1 MAEILEQTVQMEL
14 DSGSKL
20 SSGSGEEVMKESRSK
35 FEVDTSAPFESVKEA
50 VSRFGEMGYWKPSQS
65 KFSET
70 EEHVVEV
77 DIEKLEQQAEEVEK
91 DLIVKEKETLDVLKE
106 LESTKTM
113 VEELK
118 FKLQKETSEVKLN
131 IEMKMEDQNE
141 ISAVK
146 EAEKLEGCHANSVGG
161 LSSCPASGLIL
172 TELKQAKFNLSR
184 KTNDLAE
191 IRASVDSL
199 NNKLEKE
206 RHSLEKTRER
216 LTLNSSK
223 VSSLEE
229 ELNQTKLKMQVAK
242 DAENKGSSD
251 NPMEISR
258 ELQRLSFEAKQF
270 KKMAEAAR
278 TEVSRAIYE
287 IEQTKGKIKTAEMR
301 LLAARKMKEAARA
314 AEAVALAEIKSLQS
328 TEMSSSEIPPKRP
341 QGVTLSF
348 EEYSS
353 LICKAQEAKELSK
366 KKVNNVIHEVDEAN
380 VSKMEILKK
389 VKEATEE
396 IKISK
401 KALEEALNQVEAAN
415 QGKLEVEEAL
425 CKWRSEHGHKRRSV
439 QNSTKFKNPY
449 PSHQWKEPCVIDV
462 NGLNVVNNG
471 VTDVL
476 EPTLSIGQI
485 LSRKL
490 LPPAGEFETQKIA
503 KKDTIMKRKVS
514 LAQMLSKQY
523 NGFCSSQKIES
534 VDKQFSGKRKKFGF
548 ARFSLLLAKQ
558 SKKKKK
564 PSLNL
569 E

>member
-1 MAEILEQTVQMEL
+1 MEL

-50 VSRFGEMGYWKPSQS
+50 VSRFGEMGYWKPTQS
-65 KFSET
+65 KLSET

-118 FKLQKETSEVKLN
+118 FKLQKETSEVKSN
-131 IEMKMEDQNE
+131 IEMKTEDQNE
-141 ISAVK
+141 ISVVK

-172 TELKQAKFNLSR
+172 MELKQAKFNLSR

-348 EEYSS
+348 EEYAS
-353 LICKAQEAKELSK
+353 LICKAQEAEELSK

-401 KALEEALNQVEAAN
+401 KALEEALNQVEASN

-462 NGLNVVNNG
+462 NGLNVVNDG

-490 LPPAGEFETQKIA
+490 LLPAGEFDTQKIA
-503 KKDTIMKRKVS
+503 KKDTMMKRKVS
-514 LAQMLSKQY
+514 LAQMLGKQY

-564 PSLNL
+564 PTLNL